1 MATTNGEV
9 KKILIVED
17 DGELCELLAAT
28 LRERRYQPL
37 VLRRGEKVLKTV
49 KDEKPRAV
57 ILDLALPD
65 RDGRQVL
72 KELKD
77 DWDAKKVPVVVVS
90 DYTSRINASIR
101 EKIEGVLPKPFSSD
115 ELLYEV
121 QKAVKKAES
130 SS

>member
-1 MATTNGEV
+1 MAEEKKEKRVLIVDNDPDYLDRLSDLFRGAGYQVTIMRRGRQVVDHV
-9 KKILIVED
+9 KKDKPTVIVMD
-17 DGELCELLAAT
+17 
-28 LRERRYQPL
+28 
-37 VLRRGEKVLKTV
+37 V
-49 KDEKPRAV
+49 
-57 ILDLALPD
+57 ALPD
-65 RDGRQVL
+65 KDGVQVI

-77 DWDAKKVPVVVVS
+77 DWDAKKVPVVVIS

>member
-1 MATTNGEV
+1 VAEEKKEKKVLIVDNDPDYLDRLSDLFRGAGYQVTIMRRGKQVVDHV
-9 KKILIVED
+9 KKDKPTVIVMD
-17 DGELCELLAAT
+17 
-28 LRERRYQPL
+28 
-37 VLRRGEKVLKTV
+37 V
-49 KDEKPRAV
+49 
-57 ILDLALPD
+57 ALPD
-65 RDGRQVL
+65 KDGVQVI

>member
-1 MATTNGEV
+1 VAEEKKEKKVLIVDNDPDYLDRLSDLFRGAGYQVTIMRRGKQVVDHV
-9 KKILIVED
+9 KKDKPTVIVMD
-17 DGELCELLAAT
+17 
-28 LRERRYQPL
+28 
-37 VLRRGEKVLKTV
+37 V
-49 KDEKPRAV
+49 
-57 ILDLALPD
+57 ALPD
-65 RDGRQVL
+65 KDGVQVI

-77 DWDAKKVPVVVVS
+77 DWDAKKVPIVVVS

-101 EKIEGVLPKPFSSD
+101 EKIEGVLPKPFSTD

>member
-1 MATTNGEV
+1 MAEEKKEKRVLIVDNDPDYLDRLSDLFRGAGYQVTIMRRGRQVVDHV
-9 KKILIVED
+9 KKDKPTVIVMD
-17 DGELCELLAAT
+17 
-28 LRERRYQPL
+28 
-37 VLRRGEKVLKTV
+37 V
-49 KDEKPRAV
+49 
-57 ILDLALPD
+57 ALPD
-65 RDGRQVL
+65 KDGVQVI

>member
-1 MATTNGEV
+1 MAEEKKEKRVLIVDNDPDYLDRLSDLFRGAGYQVTIMRRGRQVVDHV
-9 KKILIVED
+9 KKDKPTVIVMD
-17 DGELCELLAAT
+17 
-28 LRERRYQPL
+28 
-37 VLRRGEKVLKTV
+37 V
-49 KDEKPRAV
+49 
-57 ILDLALPD
+57 ALPD
-65 RDGRQVL
+65 KDGVQVI

-90 DYTSRINASIR
+90 NYTSRINASIR

>member
-1 MATTNGEV
+1 MAEEKKEKKVLIVDNDPDYLDRLSDLFRGAGYQVTIMRRGKQVVDHV
-9 KKILIVED
+9 KKDKPTVIVMD
-17 DGELCELLAAT
+17 
-28 LRERRYQPL
+28 
-37 VLRRGEKVLKTV
+37 V
-49 KDEKPRAV
+49 
-57 ILDLALPD
+57 ALPD
-65 RDGRQVL
+65 KDGVQVI

-77 DWDAKKVPVVVVS
+77 DWDAKKVPIVVVS

-101 EKIEGVLPKPFSSD
+101 EKIEGVLPKPFSTD